1 MDLKPKPVL
10 VRLLSGEAWQLKSA
24 SPLTRLS
31 QVKAEV
37 FDWAFEHSS
46 CEDSGF
52 FDIELI
58 HHGTVLHSDT
68 QTLGVVGIAPGD
80 EIQLIGKLDLPPG
93 LVLSSDD
100 SDPESTGT
108 NGSL

>member
-24 SPLTRLS
+24 SPLTTLS

-37 FDWAFEHSS
+37 FNWAFEHSS
-46 CEDSGF
+46 CEDSDF
-52 FDIELI
+52 FDIELR
-58 HHGTVLHSDT
+58 HHGTVLRSDR
-68 QTLGVVGIAPGD
+68 QTLGEVGIAPGD
-80 EIQLIGKLDLPPG
+80 EIQLIGNLDLPPD
-93 LVLSSDD
+93 LIFSSDL
-100 SDPESTGT
+100 ESNGS

>member
-24 SPLTRLS
+24 SPLTTLS

-37 FDWAFEHSS
+37 FNWAFEHSS

-58 HHGTVLHSDT
+58 HHGTVL
-68 QTLGVVGIAPGD
+68 
-80 EIQLIGKLDLPPG
+80 
-93 LVLSSDD
+93 
-100 SDPESTGT
+100 
-108 NGSL
+108 